1 MQKPVYLDYQA
12 TTPLDPRV
20 LEAMLPYFGPKFG
33 NAASRSHAFGWEAE
47 KAVDQA
53 RRQVAALVGAHAG
66 EIIFTSGATESN
78 NLALKGVLESCGISG
93 NHIVTVATEHRAVL
107 DPIRRLERLG
117 AQVTVLPPQAD
128 GRVGP
133 EQVRQALRPKT
144 VLVSVMAANN
154 EIGTVQPIGEIGAL
168 CRESGVLFHCDA
180 AQAAG
185 KILLQAEDQNIDL
198 MSLSAHK
205 IYGPKGIGAL
215 FVRRTAQ
222 VRPTAQIDGGGHES
236 GYRSGTL
243 NVPGIVGFGAA
254 CQIAKAEMEIEAE
267 RVAQLRNRLQT
278 RLLAELEGVHMN
290 GSEEHRLAGNL
301 NLSFRSVDAA
311 ALLMMLP
318 DLALSTGS
326 ACSSANP
333 EPSHVLKALGLSDEA
348 ARSSVRFGLGRF
360 TTAQEVDFAATRVME
375 AVRQLRAQSPAGLT
389 GRAGSLRPV

>member
-1 MQKPVYLDYQA
+1 MPKPVYLDYQA

-47 KAVDQA
+47 KAVDEA
-53 RRQVAALVGAHAG
+53 RRQVAALVGAQPR
-66 EIIFTSGATESN
+66 EIVFTSGATESN
-78 NLALKGVLESCGISG
+78 NLALKGILESRGISG

-117 AQVTVLPPQAD
+117 AQVTAIPPQTD

-133 EQVRQALRPKT
+133 AQVRDALRPET

-154 EIGTVQPIGEIGAL
+154 EIGTVQPVREIGAL

-185 KILLQAEDQNIDL
+185 KIPIQAELQNIDL
-198 MSLSAHK
+198 MSLCAHK
-205 IYGPKGIGAL
+205 MYGPKGVGAL
-215 FVRRTAQ
+215 FLGRTVR
-222 VRPTAQIDGGGHES
+222 VRPTPQIDGGGHES

-254 CQIAKAEMEIEAE
+254 CQIALAEMESEAE
-267 RVAQLRNRLQT
+267 RVAELRNRLQA
-278 RLLAELEGVHMN
+278 RLLAGLEGIRIN
-290 GSEEHRLAGNL
+290 GSEEYRLAGNL
-301 NLSFRSVDAA
+301 NLSFHSVDAS

-348 ARSSVRFGLGRF
+348 VRSSVRFGLGRF
-360 TTAQEVDFAATRVME
+360 TTAEEVDFAAARVIE
-375 AVRQLRAQSPAGLT
+375 AVRKLREQSPA
-389 GRAGSLRPV
+389 GRAGSLRPA